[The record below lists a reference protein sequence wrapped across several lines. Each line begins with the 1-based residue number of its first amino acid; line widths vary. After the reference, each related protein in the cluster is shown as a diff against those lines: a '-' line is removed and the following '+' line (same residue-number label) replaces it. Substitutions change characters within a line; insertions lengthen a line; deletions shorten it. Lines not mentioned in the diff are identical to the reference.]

1 MNNKVFADSSEQGTN
16 MSSSGNMDHEHQQRP
31 RAVAQTTDI
40 NMALWHSEQRR
51 SRVLEMAT
59 QTMAQAMNINQHGL

>member
-1 MNNKVFADSSEQGTN
+1 
-16 MSSSGNMDHEHQQRP
+16 MSSSGNMDHGHQQRP

-40 NMALWHSEQRR
+40 SMALWHSEQRM